1 MILDAVDEQLVYKEI
16 VEHGN
21 EGDGGWGKKERMGTR
36 EIGKEE
42 NVRGCQAVS
51 ES

>member
-21 EGDGGWGKKERMGTR
+21 EGDGGLGEEGKNGNARNRKGR
-36 EIGKEE
+36 E
-42 NVRGCQAVS
+42 
-51 ES
+51 